1 MPEVRLVVLLH
12 LPGLDLLPV
21 LGQVL
26 VMLRPVLE
34 LLVEQAGLRSVPVQE
49 LAGEL
54 PVEQRLSA
62 VPEPRL
68 QPLRHSVQTE
78 QVEPELSGLLVL
90 PFAVQFV
97 LMQKA
102 ELFELPLNMC

>member
-1 MPEVRLVVLLH
+1 MPEVRLEVLLH
-12 LPGLDLLPV
+12 LPGLDLLLV

-26 VMLRPVLE
+26 VMLW
-34 LLVEQAGLRSVPVQE
+34 PVQE

-78 QVEPELSGLLVL
+78 QVEPELFGLLVL
-90 PFAVQFV
+90 LFAVQFV

>member
-1 MPEVRLVVLLH
+1 MVLLQKM
-12 LPGLDLLPV
+12 PALPV

-26 VMLRPVLE
+26 VMLW
-34 LLVEQAGLRSVPVQE
+34 PVQE
-49 LAGEL
+49 LAGEM
-54 PVEQRLSA
+54 PVEQRLYA
-62 VPEPRL
+62 EPEPRL

-78 QVEPELSGLLVL
+78 QVEPELFGLLVL
-90 PFAVQFV
+90 LFAVQFV